1 MLEVAHG
8 RRREHLAHEEH
19 RQPHASLPEEEPERG
34 ARIGRV
40 HGLDAAEAKLRLR
53 FLGLRDVERIVHGD
67 DAEHVPVLVHHGQR
81 GAVVA
86 LEEAHDL
93 REIGARRDGDERG
106 MLQVTHARGR
116 VRLHQRPEPQ
126 VEEERAGGIHH
137 VQHVER
143 LDATFRTANAIKRL
157 ARRHVRREAH
167 VLRRHHVAG
176 GALGVAEQ
184 RARGRACLR
193 AERIQ
198 DAPRDLGR
206 KVIEQ
211 LDAVVR
217 RHGVDD
223 LEHLLAGER
232 GDQLRLLVHREVAEH
247 GARAVAREQTE
258 DHALVVGGKIH
269 QDLRHVRV
277 VQAVDDVPQPRPVAV
292 GDQVL
297 DLDLYEVSEHGTAG

>member
-1 MLEVAHG
+1 M
-8 RRREHLAHEEH
+8 
-19 RQPHASLPEEEPERG
+19 
-34 ARIGRV
+34 
-40 HGLDAAEAKLRLR
+40 
-53 FLGLRDVERIVHGD
+53 
-67 DAEHVPVLVHHGQR
+67 LVHHRQR
-81 GAVVA
+81 GTVVA

-93 REIGARRDGDERG
+93 GQVGARRDGDERG
-106 MLQVTHARGR
+106 MLQVAHTHGGI
-116 VRLHQRPEPQ
+116 RLHERPEPQ
-126 VEEERAGGIHH
+126 VEEERAGRVHH

-143 LDATFRTANAIKRL
+143 LDATFRTANALERL
-157 ARRHVRREAH
+157 GRRHVRRQAH

-184 RARGRACLR
+184 RARGRARLR

-198 DAPRDLGR
+198 DAARDLGR
-206 KVIEQ
+206 QVVEQ

-217 RHGVDD
+217 RHRVDD
-223 LEHLLAGER
+223 LEHLLAGKR
-232 GDQLRLLVHREVAEH
+232 GDQLRLLVHRQVAEH
-247 GARAVAREQTE
+247 GARAVAREQAE

-277 VQAVDDVPQPRPVAV
+277 VQAVDDVPQPCPVAV